1 MLKVSNKKYVRRLAD
16 KSFRALKV
24 RNMIAIL
31 AIALTTSLFTAL
43 FTVGF
48 SMNETFQQSNFR
60 QVGGYSHGAFKDL
73 TKEQYMELKEDPLI
87 KEHGVRRVVGRG
99 IGDALRKNHVEIS
112 WNDTNGAKWMW
123 LDPIEGRLPKEGT
136 NEAAADLEILKLL
149 GVQPKI
155 GEKFIVSMDV
165 AGKQIEKE
173 FTLCGWWEK
182 DPICVANI
190 ILIPESKVDAILN
203 EAGVKI
209 PCDDKKIG
217 TWQLSV
223 MFSDARNIEDNLNT
237 ILKNHGYQSEDEEKT
252 ENYIDIGINW
262 GYTSVQFSQKA
273 DPMTVF
279 LVVILLLLITFT
291 GYLIIYN
298 IFRISVVNDIRFFGL
313 LKTIGTTG
321 KQIRWILRHQAI
333 VLCTLGIPLGCI
345 AGWMIGAKLN
355 PFIIKSLNSGVEE
368 ASSASPYI
376 FILSAVFAL
385 LTVLISCARPAKMAA
400 KVSPVE
406 AVRYIEGGSKKK
418 KKKGTGKVSIIR
430 MAVANLGR
438 SKGKTFVTILSLT
451 LAIVLLQ
458 ITTLFTNG
466 FDMEKYLQDKAVSD
480 FILADG
486 AYFQNNVYSWDRG
499 ESILEPRVVEEVRSN
514 GGITDGG
521 LVYGQLCD
529 ENFGIVEFAPKKWAF
544 DNMKKMGNSEKSI
557 EEFLK
562 NRPSTEDGRVQSRVQ
577 TYGMEPYVLS
587 RLKVYDGDLSRL
599 NVPGNRTVAAV
610 YMEDDYGSIIPES
623 NWAKVG
629 DTVTLRYVTEWEIYN
644 LKTGETLQSEEEAG
658 DGEWDR
664 RPVTYR
670 DETFMVDAVVTVPNT
685 LSYRYSGA
693 DEFVMGADTFLEVNE
708 TDDIMLYAF
717 DAENDK
723 DMEEFLS
730 EYIEKQEP
738 RYNYESKE
746 SYQAEFTKLQNMF
759 LLVGGLLSFIVGLVG
774 ILNFIN
780 VILTGIFTRKRE
792 FAMLQSIG
800 MTGKQLKKMLVAEGI
815 LYAVSSLIMAIL
827 FTIIMGPVAASVL
840 SKMFWFFTYRPDFKA
855 ILTVMPILVIMGVL
869 IPLLIYQKVSKLTI
883 VERLRDSES

>member
-1 MLKVSNKKYVRRLAD
+1 MLKVSNKKYVRHLAD
-16 KSFRALKV
+16 KSFQALKT
-24 RNMIAIL
+24 RNIVAIL

-48 SMNETFQQSNFR
+48 SMNESFQQSNFR

-73 TKEQYMELKEDPLI
+73 TKEQYMELKEDPLV
-87 KEHGVRRVVGRG
+87 KEHGVRRIVGRG

-123 LDPIEGRLPKEGT
+123 LDPVEGRLPKEGT

-165 AGKQIEKE
+165 AGKQIEQE

-190 ILIPESKVDAILN
+190 VLIPESKVDSILN

-223 MFSDARNIEDNLNT
+223 MFSDDRHIEDNLNT
-237 ILKNHGYQSEDEEKT
+237 ILKNHGYQSEDEEKV
-252 ENYIDIGINW
+252 ENYIDIGVNW

-279 LVVILLLLITFT
+279 FVVILLLLIIFT

-298 IFRISVVNDIRFFGL
+298 VFRISVVNDIRFFGL

-321 KQIRWILRHQAI
+321 KQIRWILRHQAL
-333 VLCTLGIPLGCI
+333 VLCIFGIPIGCI
-345 AGWMIGAKLN
+345 SGWLMGVKLN
-355 PFIIKSLNSGVEE
+355 PVIIKSLNSGMEE
-368 ASSASPYI
+368 TISVSPSI

-385 LTVLISCARPAKMAA
+385 FTVLISCARPAKMAA

-418 KKKGTGKVSIIR
+418 KRKGTGKVSIIR

-466 FDMEKYLQDKAVSD
+466 FDMDKYLQDRAVSD

-486 AYFQNNVYSWDRG
+486 AYFHNNVYSWDRG
-499 ESILEPRVVEEVRSN
+499 ESILEPRIVEEVRAH

-521 LVYGQLCD
+521 LVYGQTCD
-529 ENFGIVEFAPKKWAF
+529 ENFGIVEFAPKKWVF
-544 DNMKKMGNSEKSI
+544 DNMKKMGNSENSI

-562 NRPSTEDGRVQSRVQ
+562 NQPRTEDGRIQSRVQ

-587 RLKVYDGDLSRL
+587 RLKVHDGNLSSL
-599 NVPGNRTVAAV
+599 NTPDNRTVAAV

-629 DTVTLRYVTEWEIYN
+629 DTVTLRYVTEWELYN

-658 DGEWDR
+658 EEEWDR

-670 DETFMVDAVVTVPNT
+670 DETFTVAAVVTVPNT
-685 LSYRYSGA
+685 LSYRYYGA
-693 DEFVMGADTFLEVNE
+693 DAFVMGADTFLEVNQ

-717 DAENDK
+717 DAENNE
-723 DMEEFLS
+723 DMEAFLAK
-730 EYIEKQEP
+730 YIEKQEP
-738 RYNYESKE
+738 RYDYESKA
-746 SYQAEFTKLQNMF
+746 SYQAEFEKFQNMF
-759 LLVGGLLSFIVGLVG
+759 WLVGGLLSFIVGLVG

-800 MTGKQLKKMLVAEGI
+800 MTGKQLKKMLVTEGI
-815 LYAVSSLIMAIL
+815 LYAVSSLIMAML
-827 FTIIMGPVAASVL
+827 FTSIMGPVAASVL

-855 ILTVMPILVIMGVL
+855 ILMVTPILAIMGVL
-869 IPLLIYQKVSKLTI
+869 IPLLIYHKVSKLTI
-883 VERLRDSES
+883 VERLRESES